1 MISQIHKDA
10 ETKMKKSVESLHNDL
25 TKLRTGR
32 AHISLLE
39 HIKVP
44 YYGTDT
50 PLSQVSTVVITDA
63 RTFTVTP
70 YEKSLTSAIEKA
82 IRSSELGL
90 NPVTTGNALRI
101 PLPALTQERRT
112 ELTKILRG
120 EVENARVAV
129 RNIRRDANTQL
140 KDQLK
145 KKTISEDEEKSAQDQ
160 IQKLTD
166 KFIAEIDK
174 ILAGKEQELMQV

>member
-1 MISQIHKDA
+1 MISQIQKDA
-10 ETKMKKSVESLHNDL
+10 EAKMKKSVEALHNEL
-25 TKLRTGR
+25 AKLRTGR

-50 PLSQVSTVVITDA
+50 PLSQVSSVVITDA

-70 YEKSLTSAIEKA
+70 YEKSLTAAIEKA

-90 NPVTTGNALRI
+90 NPVAVGNALRI

-112 ELTKILRG
+112 ELTKLLKG
-120 EVENARVAV
+120 EVENARVSV
-129 RNIRRDANTQL
+129 RNVRRDANTQL

-145 KKTISEDEEKSAQDQ
+145 KKTISEDEEKSAQELV
-160 IQKLTD
+160 QKLTD
-166 KFIAEIDK
+166 KFIVEIDK
-174 ILAGKEQELMQV
+174 ILTSKEQELMNV

>member
-1 MISQIHKDA
+1 MTSQIHKDA
-10 ETKMKKSVESLHNDL
+10 EVKMKKSVDSLHNEL
-25 TKLRTGR
+25 AKIRTGR

-50 PLSQVSTVVITDA
+50 PLSQVSSVVIADA
-63 RTFTVTP
+63 RTFNVTP
-70 YEKSLTSAIEKA
+70 FEKSILPAVEKA

-90 NPVTTGNALRI
+90 NPVTTGNSLRI
-101 PLPALTQERRT
+101 PLPPLTQERRT

-120 EVENARVAV
+120 EVENARVAI
-129 RNIRRDANTQL
+129 RNIRRDANTHL

-145 KKTISEDEEKSAQDQ
+145 KKMISEDEEKSAQDQ

-166 KFIAEIDK
+166 KFIAEVDK
-174 ILAGKEQELMQV
+174 ILAGKEQELMQI

>member
-1 MISQIHKDA
+1 MTSQIHKDA
-10 ETKMKKSVESLHNDL
+10 EAKMKKSVDSLHNEL
-25 TKLRTGR
+25 AKLRTGR

-50 PLSQVSTVVITDA
+50 PLSQVSSINIADA
-63 RTFTVTP
+63 RTFNVTP
-70 YEKSLTSAIEKA
+70 YEKSLMPAIEKA

-101 PLPALTQERRT
+101 PLPPLTQERRT

-145 KKTISEDEEKSAQDQ
+145 KKLVSEDEEKSAQEQ

-174 ILAGKEQELMQV
+174 ILANKEQELMQV

>member
-1 MISQIHKDA
+1 M
-10 ETKMKKSVESLHNDL
+10 
-25 TKLRTGR
+25 
-32 AHISLLE
+32 
-39 HIKVP
+39 P

-50 PLSQVSTVVITDA
+50 PLSQVSSIVITDA

-70 YEKSLTSAIEKA
+70 FEKNLTGAIEKA
-82 IRSSELGL
+82 IRSSDLGL
-90 NPVTTGNALRI
+90 NPVGVGNALRI

-112 ELTKILRG
+112 ELTKLLRA
-120 EVENARVAV
+120 EVENARVAI

-145 KKTISEDEEKSAQDQ
+145 KKTISTDEEKAAQDL

-174 ILAGKEQELMQV
+174 IMSHKEQELMQV